1 MMAKSCVWGSHATN
15 KPSAGYL
22 NFIGDDYAKFGW
34 THSQLKQK
42 VMGSTRNRR
51 NPATLVPRV
60 NRSLTEGEA
69 MLCKCYVIGMSG
81 ESALANKQA

>member
-1 MMAKSCVWGSHATN
+1 MMVKSCVQGSYATN

-22 NFIGDDYAKFGW
+22 DFIGDDYAKFGW

-60 NRSLTEGEA
+60 NRSLTEGKA
-69 MLCKCYVIGMSG
+69 MDY
-81 ESALANKQA
+81 QY